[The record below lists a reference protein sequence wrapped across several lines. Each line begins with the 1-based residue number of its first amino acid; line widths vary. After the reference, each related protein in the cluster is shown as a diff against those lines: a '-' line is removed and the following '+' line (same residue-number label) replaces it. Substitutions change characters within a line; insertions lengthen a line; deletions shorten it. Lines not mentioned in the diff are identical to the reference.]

1 MALNHAIVF
10 DNTYPLPAPATVD
23 GGEVFV
29 VGGIV
34 AVAQY
39 PATQGEIAGAP
50 GLQTVGYLNGIHRF
64 TAGTGAITV
73 GQPVYITTASAG
85 AGTLTVTTTAAAGTF
100 IGYAVEPKASAAGP
114 VWVLIQQGAPKVGS

>member
-1 MALNHAIVF
+1 MALNHALVF
-10 DNTYPLPAPATVD
+10 DNTYPLPAPSTVA
-23 GGEVFV
+23 GGQLFT

-39 PATQGEIAGAP
+39 PATQGEIAGAQ

-73 GQPVYITTASAG
+73 GQAVYITTATAG
-85 AGTLTVTTTAAAGTF
+85 AGTSTVTTTAGSGTF
-100 IGYAVEPKASAAGP
+100 VGYAVEPKASAAGP
-114 VWVLIQQGAPKVGS
+114 VWVLLQQGAPKVGS